1 MEDVRALANDAL
13 SEEQM
18 RHWPAC
24 RAEGYTCGVHAE
36 PWPCHFVRLVDAVTL
51 LTDAL
56 DEVEAERDDLF
67 TRASIASGD
76 ARYLRAALDRA
87 NRLIRYALH
96 LRINGERA
104 PGGDETWA
112 QWDRDADDYLR
123 AAIEGEL

>member
-56 DEVEAERDDLF
+56 DEAEF
-67 TRASIASGD
+67 
-76 ARYLRAALDRA
+76 ALDRV
-87 NRLIRYALH
+87 RALCEQAEPRH
-96 LRINGERA
+96 DQYEFAQAVITAIDGS
-104 PGGDETWA
+104 ET
-112 QWDRDADDYLR
+112 
-123 AAIEGEL
+123 